1 MESQSN
7 TPDNMLKE
15 LISIWED
22 KISDEN
28 TYQLTTLILQVV
40 LFVVTE
46 LLHTRGVLL
55 PHVSLMF
62 IAAYKSCSTVA
73 SQGPVRLEVG
83 EGTIEFPHV
92 GYRTNLLLP
101 SKNKSVLY
109 S

>member
-1 MESQSN
+1 MRFWN

-28 TYQLTTLILQVV
+28 TDQLTTLILQVV

-46 LLHTRGVLL
+46 LLHNQAVLL

-62 IAAYKSCSTVA
+62 IEAYKLCSTVA
-73 SQGPVRLEVG
+73 SQGLV
-83 EGTIEFPHV
+83 TIEFSS
-92 GYRTNLLLP
+92 RWLLNQLIMYLQ
-101 SKNKSVLY
+101 KNKSVLY